1 MLWEGDLKEKKR
13 DGRRG
18 GRRHPL
24 FVVPSSQVN
33 RCVCCRT
40 RTGGISALGLALV
53 LALRQITATAT
64 ATATATDACAGVDT
78 GRSRHAAASVGGGRE
93 NQRTLDR
100 DERGSERGSDDDNE
114 VRTETR
120 CRDVKDRQTDKLR

>member
-1 MLWEGDLKEKKR
+1 MKEKKR
-13 DGRRG
+13 DRRRG
-18 GRRHPL
+18 GRRYLL

-40 RTGGISALGLALV
+40 RTGGNSALGLALV
-53 LALRQITATAT
+53 LALQQI
-64 ATATATDACAGVDT
+64 TATATDACARVDT

>member
-1 MLWEGDLKEKKR
+1 M
-13 DGRRG
+13 
-18 GRRHPL
+18 
-24 FVVPSSQVN
+24 
-33 RCVCCRT
+33 CCRT
-40 RTGGISALGLALV
+40 RTGGNSALGLALV
-53 LALRQITATAT
+53 LALQQIT

-120 CRDVKDRQTDKLR
+120 CRDVKDRRTDKLR